1 LDFSVVREDI
11 PIQVPVALLSGFL
24 GAGKTSCLQNLLENK
39 DQLKIGIIVNDVAS
53 INIDSKLVAS
63 SSNQGIIELQNGCAC
78 CSLSDELFTSIEK
91 LLTGRQLDGIVI
103 ELSGVADPVAIQN
116 QWKLHAAAR
125 ATAKLENIV
134 TIIDATTFGTDY
146 MTWDRAGERENWV
159 TPGDDC
165 AANLKIADL
174 LSEQVEAASII
185 AVNKSDLATPQQ
197 IQIAANMARALNKKA
212 TIVKTKYGKLSLQ
225 RILGPNL
232 RKSAREAQNP
242 MKADREPDHH
252 AHKHEHAHIKPS
264 NSSPSPHTCSDP
276 NCTDPSHSHDHGH
289 SHKKKRL
296 STSDLGIDSFVY
308 KAQRPFHAGRLM
320 KVLNQWPVPIKEEL
334 DLGIIQD
341 YKKVGYETA
350 DGESLQE
357 PSPFM
362 GVLRSK
368 GFCWFAPNQW
378 VGANQ
383 DSWRHDT
390 AMYWSMAGRQFGISA
405 AGKWWASISDPQM
418 REFFVG
424 NPGEYERIKREDFV
438 SKEFGDRRQEIVFI
452 GTNLN
457 KDYIEVTLNSC
468 LLNNQEMDEYRK
480 HVQTFCLAT

>member
-1 LDFSVVREDI
+1 
-11 PIQVPVALLSGFL
+11 
-24 GAGKTSCLQNLLENK
+24 LQNLLENK
-39 DQLKIGIIVNDVAS
+39 DQLKIGVIVNDVAS

-63 SSNQGIIELQNGCAC
+63 ANQGIVELQNGCAC
-78 CSLSDELFTSIEK
+78 CSLSDELFSSIEK
-91 LLTGRQLDGIVI
+91 LLTGRTLDGIVI

-116 QWKLHAAAR
+116 QWKIHATAS
-125 ATAKLENIV
+125 TTTKAKLENIV

-146 MTWDRAGERENWV
+146 MAWDRAGERTNWV

-185 AVNKSDLATPQQ
+185 LLNKSDLATLQQ
-197 IQIAANMARALNKKA
+197 IQIAANMAWALNKKA
-212 TIVKTKYGKLSLQ
+212 TIVKTKFGKVSLQ
-225 RILGPNL
+225 RILGPSL
-232 RKSAREAQNP
+232 RITSGIPRVKANQDADHDHDQKNARIQ
-242 MKADREPDHH
+242 H
-252 AHKHEHAHIKPS
+252 A
-264 NSSPSPHTCSDP
+264 NSSPALHTSCTDP
-276 NCTDPSHSHDHGH
+276 NCTDPSHSHDHNH
-289 SHKKKRL
+289 SHKRKKL
-296 STSDLGIDSFVY
+296 STSDLGIESFVY

-341 YKKVGYETA
+341 YKNVVYETA

-357 PSPFM
+357 PSPFV

-368 GFCWFAPNQW
+368 GFCWFAPNDW
-378 VGANQ
+378 IGDNQ

-405 AGKWWASISDPQM
+405 GGKWWASLSDPQM
-418 REFFVG
+418 RKFFVG
-424 NPGEYERIKREDFV
+424 NTGEYERIKREDFV

-468 LLNNQEMDEYRK
+468 LLNNQEMDDYRQN
-480 HVQTFCLAT
+480 VQNYCLVTG